1 MTDDYQFITY
11 STSKYTEIE
20 MIERSRKFYLLADSR
35 RSVRNF
41 SEKPFPKEIIEN
53 LIRTAGTAPS
63 GANKQ
68 PWTFVVV
75 DDPELKRQIRIAAEK
90 EEKIFYEKKISPKWR
105 EDLAHLRTNWKKTF
119 LEKAPYIIVVFK
131 QEYGYNEIT
140 GMKSKHYYI
149 MESIGIAVGILITA
163 IYNVGLVTLP
173 YTPSP
178 MNFLRNI
185 LKRPDNEKP
194 FIILPVGYPADNT
207 MVPDQERKSIEQIL
221 VWNIK

>member
-20 MIERSRKFYLLADSR
+20 MIERSRKFCLLADSR

-41 SEKPFPKEIIEN
+41 SEKSFPKEIIEN

-131 QEYGYNEIT
+131 QDYGYNEIT